1 MVTIAKELDKR
12 SLRIVGLFSI
22 KYLTSEKDAVE
33 SFLIDYRQ
41 LVKLTEELQTDKN
54 VERKKRDGIHAICKS
69 LCDARI
75 FINAVA
81 LLSALDQAIAPYH
94 LWSQKMKACTFE
106 RDF

>member
-1 MVTIAKELDKR
+1 MVTIAKELDER

-54 VERKKRDGIHAICKS
+54 VERKKRDGIRAICKS

-94 LWSQKMKACTFE
+94 LWS
-106 RDF
+106 